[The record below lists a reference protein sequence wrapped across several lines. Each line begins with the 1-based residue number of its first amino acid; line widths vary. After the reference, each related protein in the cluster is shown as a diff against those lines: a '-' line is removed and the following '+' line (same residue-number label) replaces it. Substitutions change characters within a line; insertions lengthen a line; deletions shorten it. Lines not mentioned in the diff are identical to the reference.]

1 MTSSKFKVQSS
12 IFSDLQSS
20 PLNSE
25 LRTPNSGF
33 TYISLLAAVVI
44 IGITLGAAG
53 KYWSHVMLREKE
65 EELLFR
71 GEQYRQAIERYYTAI
86 PTVPRLPASID
97 DLLKDG
103 RTATGKRHLRQKYKD
118 PISGEDFVEIREKL
132 RGNGIIGVHSPSE
145 KIPLKQGNFPEKY
158 KQFEGKQRY
167 SEWWFAFTIPGQ
179 QGQQVPLATSGS
191 SGGSGKD
198 KGKGD

>member
-33 TYISLLAAVVI
+33 TYIALLAAVVI

-65 EELLFR
+65 EELIFR
-71 GEQYRQAIERYYTAI
+71 GEQYRRAIERYYTAL
-86 PTVPRLPASID
+86 PGRQELPRSID

-118 PISGEDFVEIREKL
+118 PISGEDFVEIRDNT
-132 RGNGIIGVHSPSE
+132 RGNRIIGVHSPSE
-145 KIPLKQGNFPEKY
+145 KKPLKQRNFPAYLPPQIADSLEDRN
-158 KQFEGKQRY
+158 RY
-167 SEWWFAFTIPGQ
+167 SEWEFRMQLSILPQPAPI
-179 QGQQVPLATSGS
+179 
-191 SGGSGKD
+191 KN
-198 KGKGD
+198 K